1 MVFYRTYRPQKIS
14 ELDLTSVRERL
25 SSILQAKT
33 PAHAFLF
40 TGPKGLGKTSGA
52 RILAKAI
59 NCEKKDKGIEPCNTC
74 DACIS
79 ITNGSNIDVLEID
92 AASNRGI
99 DEIREL
105 RDKIKFSPSNLKYKV
120 YIIDE
125 VHMLTNEA
133 FNALLKTLEEPPS
146 HAIFI
151 LCTTEKWKVPGTIIS
166 RSFHVAFEKPTK
178 EEMLSSFNRIVK
190 GEKLDVEKGV
200 LEKVFTL
207 SEGAFRDGAK
217 IIEELSLAANGKQVT
232 LELLEKIFK
241 SSSVAKEAEAIIMAL
256 SKRDAKKAF
265 EVLDVLAE
273 GGNDFSF
280 VTEKIVEQLRLHLLQ
295 KAGIPQDIVELE
307 MTISD
312 LEQLIDLL
320 QESYRQLKY
329 AVIPQLPLELV
340 VAKWCVGSTS
350 QISND
355 KSQEDKG
362 LVAEKVTEK
371 KTIEDKSEEKLDNQK
386 TEQKES
392 LVETKKEEESLD
404 IKKSEEVKEK
414 PKEDEKDFGELFD
427 PNSLTE
433 NFFVTLIDRVKKD
446 NHSIAGVLRGCT
458 LVEIGKEKVIIAA
471 KYKFHKDKLSENKTR
486 KILDTRASEILR
498 NNVVVEIVL
507 KEK

>member
-14 ELDLTSVRERL
+14 ELDLISVRERL
-25 SSILQAKT
+25 ISILQGKSV
-33 PAHAFLF
+33 PHAFLF

-59 NCEKKDKGIEPCNTC
+59 NCEKKEKGIEPCNVC

-178 EEMLSSFNRIVK
+178 EEMLSSFDRIVA
-190 GEKLDVEKGV
+190 GEKLNVEKGV

-217 IIEELSLAANGKQVT
+217 ILEELSLAASGSQIT

-241 SSSVAKEAEAIIMAL
+241 SNSVAKEAETIVVAL
-256 SKRDAKKAF
+256 SEYDAKKAF
-265 EVLDVLAE
+265 ETIDMLAE
-273 GGNDFSF
+273 QGNDFSF
-280 VTEKIVEQLRLHLLQ
+280 VTEKIVELLRLQLLQ
-295 KAGIPQDIVELE
+295 KAGIPQGIFETNLTVVELE
-307 MTISD
+307 
-312 LEQLIDLL
+312 ELIGLL
-320 QESYRQLKY
+320 HESYRQLKY

-340 VAKWCVGSTS
+340 VAKWCVRGKQ
-350 QISND
+350 QIAND
-355 KSQEDKG
+355 KSQEDEG
-362 LVAEKVTEK
+362 LVVGEAKKAEKKEIKEEKSEKNLIEEK
-371 KTIEDKSEEKLDNQK
+371 KEENLFVQKSEEIVQ
-386 TEQKES
+386 
-392 LVETKKEEESLD
+392 
-404 IKKSEEVKEK
+404 EK
-414 PKEDEKDFGELFD
+414 PNENEKDFGELFD
-427 PNSLTE
+427 PNSLTV
-433 NFFVTLIDRVKKD
+433 NFFTTLIDRVKKD
-446 NHSIAGVLRGCT
+446 NHSIAGVLRGCS
-458 LVEIGKEKVIIAA
+458 LIEIGKEKVIIAA
-471 KYKFHKDKLSENKTR
+471 KYKFHKDKLMEPKTR

-498 NNVVVEIVL
+498 NNIVVEIVL